1 MAKPS
6 ENGATSSK
14 LGTAWALV
22 IETVETRDIPPR
34 RGYTNWAGLFEEILL
49 RLEKTPDN
57 QALMLSFGQEIQAK
71 SCRNRLKAAAEK
83 REVADQ
89 VEIFRRKLDGGGHAV
104 YVRRSQKYKGIEP
117 EGKRKRGKSD
127 DDGAEV
133 SDFD

>member
-6 ENGATSSK
+6 ENGAT
-14 LGTAWALV
+14 GTAWAPV

-104 YVRRSQKYKGIEP
+104 YIRRSPKYKGLRAES
-117 EGKRKRGKSD
+117 KRGRRPGGD
-127 DDGAEV
+127 DAE
-133 SDFD
+133 DFD